1 MDSGFVLLAC
11 AAHSFGFGL
20 FHLGFWKLFDWPRTL
35 RQTTLPNRAIIQI
48 ANIQLAWM
56 FLAAGVICVLF
67 RAELASTA
75 LGRTWLA
82 SMSAF
87 WMLRLSWNP
96 ACPRPTEA
104 QRCWKLPWSSR
115 VQSCICI
122 SLSLRRH

>member
-20 FHLGFWKLFDWPRTL
+20 FHLGFWKLFDRPRTL

-87 WMLRLSWNP
+87 WMLRLVGQFIWLRINHP
-96 ACPRPTEA
+96 
-104 QRCWKLPWSSR
+104 L
-115 VQSCICI
+115 VHV
-122 SLSLRRH
+122 LSLLFALGALLFALPLMP